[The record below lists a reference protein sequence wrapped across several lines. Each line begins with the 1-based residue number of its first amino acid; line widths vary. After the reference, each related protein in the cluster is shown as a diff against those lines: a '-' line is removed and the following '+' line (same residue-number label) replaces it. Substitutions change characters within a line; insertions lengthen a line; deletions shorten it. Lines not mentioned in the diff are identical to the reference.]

1 MRLSLNCLEY
11 NHVLYQNLY
20 FKVSRTASFQQLSLR
35 HYIRHSIWSFQP
47 SAPCSN
53 FCPSSR
59 NGDSFQVWIKNKF
72 TVIAI
77 VLFKL
82 SDSKP
87 CFILAT
93 FPPWVV
99 NILPQGPI
107 FHEPNME
114 NLTSRNDHLMTKEKG
129 MFSKC
134 PNVIAIYLVSMNA
147 CCSTIKAIKAR
158 IIASSS
164 PCVSFE

>member
-1 MRLSLNCLEY
+1 MNERQLYPHVNHFGITWGLLDLRIEHMRLSLNCLEY

-20 FKVSRTASFQQLSLR
+20 FKVSRTASFQQLSSH
-35 HYIRHSIWSFQP
+35 HYIRHSIWGFQP

-114 NLTSRNDHLMTKEKG
+114 SLTFRDDHLM
-129 MFSKC
+129 SK
-134 PNVIAIYLVSMNA
+134 V
-147 CCSTIKAIKAR
+147 K
-158 IIASSS
+158 
-164 PCVSFE
+164 